1 MGKFWGV
8 LAVGLT
14 LFAAPAARAETLADA
29 LSAAY
34 RNSNLLEQNEAVLRA
49 ADENVAKAV
58 AALRPVIQW
67 AASADWTRSGS
78 STGALFST
86 RDTGFAASLSLSASL
101 TLLDF
106 GRNRLAIA
114 LAEESV
120 KATRQ
125 TLIGVEQNVLL
136 TAVQAYVDVSLQA
149 SIVALRESNVRLI
162 TQELRATS
170 DRFDVGEVT
179 RTDVALAQAALAQ
192 ARSGLAAAQGQFNIA
207 REAYKAATGKYPG
220 RLAGLPKLPATAQ
233 SLEAAR
239 DVALRT
245 HPNIIQ
251 AQFLVKVADL
261 QVELAK
267 AQMRP
272 SVSGRA
278 SLNENSGTD
287 AGGIDA
293 QSLSLSFNQTIYSG
307 GALASNV
314 RQAMAQ
320 KDQQRAG
327 LNQSVVQIDQAVGQ
341 AWAGIAV
348 SRASIEAGDQQIRAA
363 QAAFDGVREEAALG
377 ARTTLDVLDAEQDLL
392 DARAGRLEAEA
403 NLYVAVYQLL
413 SAMGLLT
420 ADHLRLGVPTYDVDS
435 YYKAVRNAPAHSA
448 QGAKLD
454 RILKAIG
461 N

>member
-1 MGKFWGV
+1 MRKFWSV
-8 LAVGLT
+8 MAVGLAMV
-14 LFAAPAARAETLADA
+14 AAPAARAETLADA

-49 ADENVAKAV
+49 ADEGVAQAV
-58 AALRPVIQW
+58 AALRPVVQW
-67 AASADWTRSGS
+67 AAQANWGRAGS
-78 STGALFST
+78 DSALFSQ
-86 RDTGFAASLSLSASL
+86 RDTSLQTSLSLSATM
-101 TLLDF
+101 TLIDF
-106 GRNRLAIA
+106 GRNRLGIEIA
-114 LAEESV
+114 EQSV
-120 KATRQ
+120 KAARQ
-125 TLIGVEQNVLL
+125 SLIGVEQNVLL

-149 SIVALRESNVRLI
+149 SIVVLRESNVRLI

-170 DRFDVGEVT
+170 DRFEVGEVT
-179 RTDVALAQAALAQ
+179 RTDVALAEAALAQ

-220 RLAGLPKLPATAQ
+220 SLAGLPLLPATAS

-245 HPNIIQ
+245 HPNIVQ
-251 AQFLVKVADL
+251 AQNLVKVADL
-261 QVELAK
+261 QVALAQ
-267 AQMRP
+267 AQMSP
-272 SVSGRA
+272 TITGSA
-278 SLNENSGTD
+278 SLNEGSATD
-287 AGGIDA
+287 AGGVDS
-293 QSLSLSFNQTIYSG
+293 QSLQLSFNQTISSG
-307 GALASNV
+307 GALASGV
-314 RQAMAQ
+314 RRAMAQ

-327 LNQSVVQIDQAVGQ
+327 LNQSVVLIDQAVGQ
-341 AWAGIAV
+341 AWASIAV
-348 SRASIEAGDQQIRAA
+348 SRASIEAGDQQTIAA

-403 NLYVAVYQLL
+403 NLYVGVYQLL

-420 ADHLRLGVPTYDVDS
+420 ADHLKLGVPTYDVDS
-435 YYKAVRNAPAHSA
+435 YYRAVRNAPAHSA